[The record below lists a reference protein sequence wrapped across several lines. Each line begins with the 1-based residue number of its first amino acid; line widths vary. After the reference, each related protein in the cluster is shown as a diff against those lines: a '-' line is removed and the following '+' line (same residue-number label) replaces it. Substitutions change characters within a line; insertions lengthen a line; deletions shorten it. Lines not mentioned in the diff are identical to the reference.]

1 MKTVCVTGHRPAKL
15 PWGYKK
21 EGPDYDEYIESL
33 ACTIADYLENGYDHF
48 ITGMALGV
56 DMDFAETV
64 IQFRE
69 HYDLDVK
76 LECAIPCPN
85 QTLKWS
91 PAETDRYKQ
100 ILEKADKVT
109 LVNDHYFRAFGMVSN
124 LAGLGTQFSMPKQK
138 GKRSI
143 SLISAVNIQLSLSDS
158 VIFSGASPKNA
169 KNHFFITKNQ
179 TFSQVII
186 LIYRSDVKN
195 SQIDSVARHLAMGY

>member
-91 PAETDRYKQ
+91 PTETARYKE

-109 LVNDHYFRAFGMVSN
+109 LYGRPLRHSPCRLEWRA
-124 LAGLGTQFSMPKQK
+124 
-138 GKRSI
+138 I
-143 SLISAVNIQLSLSDS
+143 W
-158 VIFSGASPKNA
+158 
-169 KNHFFITKNQ
+169 
-179 TFSQVII
+179 
-186 LIYRSDVKN
+186 
-195 SQIDSVARHLAMGY
+195 RHLAHHSVCQSQW

>member
-91 PAETDRYKQ
+91 PAETARYKA
-100 ILEKADKVT
+100 ILDKADKVT
-109 LVNDHYFRAFGMVSN
+109 LVNDHYFRACMLVRNDYMVDHSDLV
-124 LAGLGTQFSMPKQK
+124 LAIWNGEQSGGTWHTIQYAKAK
-138 GKRSI
+138 GK
-143 SLISAVNIQLSLSDS
+143 
-158 VIFSGASPKNA
+158 
-169 KNHFFITKNQ
+169 
-179 TFSQVII
+179 QVDII
-186 LIYRSDVKN
+186 KVDRI
-195 SQIDSVARHLAMGY
+195 

>member
-64 IQFRE
+64 IQLRE

-91 PAETDRYKQ
+91 SAETARYKE
-100 ILEKADKVT
+100 ILKKADKVT
-109 LVNDHYFRAFGMVSN
+109 MVDR
-124 LAGLGTQFSMPKQK
+124 K
-138 GKRSI
+138 
-143 SLISAVNIQLSLSDS
+143 S
-158 VIFSGASPKNA
+158 V
-169 KNHFFITKNQ
+169 
-179 TFSQVII
+179 V
-186 LIYRSDVKN
+186 
-195 SQIDSVARHLAMGY
+195 

>member
-76 LECAIPCPN
+76 LECAIPCPPKPLAIKKYSKKR
-85 QTLKWS
+85 TRSRWS
-91 PAETDRYKQ
+91 MT
-100 ILEKADKVT
+100 T
-109 LVNDHYFRAFGMVSN
+109 
-124 LAGLGTQFSMPKQK
+124 T
-138 GKRSI
+138 
-143 SLISAVNIQLSLSDS
+143 
-158 VIFSGASPKNA
+158 
-169 KNHFFITKNQ
+169 
-179 TFSQVII
+179 
-186 LIYRSDVKN
+186 
-195 SQIDSVARHLAMGY
+195 SVAVCSYGTIIW

>member
-100 ILEKADKVT
+100 ILEKADIPCFLDVFVMLYKGSFMC
-109 LVNDHYFRAFGMVSN
+109 LSAIINRSRAD
-124 LAGLGTQFSMPKQK
+124 T
-138 GKRSI
+138 
-143 SLISAVNIQLSLSDS
+143 SA
-158 VIFSGASPKNA
+158 
-169 KNHFFITKNQ
+169 T
-179 TFSQVII
+179 
-186 LIYRSDVKN
+186 
-195 SQIDSVARHLAMGY
+195 

>member
-91 PAETDRYKQ
+91 PTETARYKE

-109 LVNDHYFRAFGMVSN
+109 MRDFTVYPAINAAIPLTRYGQATRIAKM
-124 LAGLGTQFSMPKQK
+124 TT
-138 GKRSI
+138 
-143 SLISAVNIQLSLSDS
+143 
-158 VIFSGASPKNA
+158 SPM
-169 KNHFFITKNQ
+169 T
-179 TFSQVII
+179 
-186 LIYRSDVKN
+186 
-195 SQIDSVARHLAMGY
+195 